1 MQRGRTLII
10 HRSIFVKV
18 VTFTLAIS
26 CPYKGQKGYHLSISF
41 PFLVLNLYQG
51 CGLFALK

>member
-26 CPYKGQKGYHLSISF
+26 CPYKGQKGRQDS
-41 PFLVLNLYQG
+41 NEK
-51 CGLFALK
+51 AT